1 MADTRPE
8 RRFTRIDRLPPY
20 VFNITAELKMAARRR
35 GEDIIDFSMGNPD
48 GATPPHIVEK
58 LCTVAQRPDTHGYS
72 TSRGIPRLRR
82 AISRWYQDRYDVEID
97 PESEAIVTIGSK
109 EGLAHLMLAT
119 LDHGDTVLVPN
130 PSYPIHI
137 YGAVIA
143 GAQVRSVPL
152 VEGVDFFNELERA
165 IRESY
170 PKPKMMIL
178 GFPSNPT
185 AQCVELE
192 FFEKVVALAKRYDVL
207 VVHDLAY
214 ADIVYDGWK
223 APSIMQVPGAR
234 DVAVEFFTLSK
245 SYNMAGWRIGFMVGN
260 KTLVSALAR
269 IKSYHDYGT
278 FTPLQVAAIAALEG
292 DQQCVRDIAEQY
304 KRRRDV
310 LVKGLH
316 EAGWMVEM
324 PKASMYVWA
333 KIPEPYAAMGSLVN
347 VRIIAVMSGGILF
360 GPWVGIITGVIAG
373 IHRYL
378 IDIGGVTAIPCFIT
392 SILAGCI
399 SGWINL
405 KIPKAQRWRVGI
417 LGGMLC
423 ETLTMILVIVW
434 APTTALGIDIV
445 SKIGIPMILGSV
457 CIGFIVLLVQ
467 SVEGEKEASA
477 ARQAKLALDIANKTL
492 PLFRHV
498 NSESLRKVCEIIRD
512 DIHADAVAM
521 TNTDHVLAYVGVG
534 EHNYQNGDD
543 FISPT
548 TRQAMNYGKIIIK
561 NNDEAHRTPEIH
573 SMLVIPLWEK
583 GVVTGTL
590 KIYYC
595 HAHQITSSLQ
605 EMAVGLSQIIS
616 TQLEVSRAEQ
626 LREMAN
632 KAELRALQS
641 KINPHFLFNALNAIS
656 SSIRLNPDT
665 ARQLIFNLSRYL
677 RYNIELKDD
686 EQIDIKKELYQIK
699 DYIAIEQARFGDKL
713 TVIYDIDEEVN
724 CCIPS
729 LLIQPLVENAI
740 VHGIQPCKGKG
751 VVTISVAEC
760 GNRVRIAVRDTGHGI
775 DPKVIERVEAN
786 EMPGNKIG
794 LLNVHHRV
802 KLLYGEGLHIR
813 RLEPGTEI
821 AFYIPNQR
829 TPVASQA
836 TLLL

>member
-1 MADTRPE
+1 M
-8 RRFTRIDRLPPY
+8 
-20 VFNITAELKMAARRR
+20 
-35 GEDIIDFSMGNPD
+35 
-48 GATPPHIVEK
+48 
-58 LCTVAQRPDTHGYS
+58 
-72 TSRGIPRLRR
+72 
-82 AISRWYQDRYDVEID
+82 
-97 PESEAIVTIGSK
+97 
-109 EGLAHLMLAT
+109 
-119 LDHGDTVLVPN
+119 
-130 PSYPIHI
+130 
-137 YGAVIA
+137 
-143 GAQVRSVPL
+143 
-152 VEGVDFFNELERA
+152 
-165 IRESY
+165 
-170 PKPKMMIL
+170 
-178 GFPSNPT
+178 
-185 AQCVELE
+185 
-192 FFEKVVALAKRYDVL
+192 
-207 VVHDLAY
+207 
-214 ADIVYDGWK
+214 
-223 APSIMQVPGAR
+223 
-234 DVAVEFFTLSK
+234 
-245 SYNMAGWRIGFMVGN
+245 
-260 KTLVSALAR
+260 
-269 IKSYHDYGT
+269 
-278 FTPLQVAAIAALEG
+278 
-292 DQQCVRDIAEQY
+292 
-304 KRRRDV
+304 
-310 LVKGLH
+310 
-316 EAGWMVEM
+316 
-324 PKASMYVWA
+324 
-333 KIPEPYAAMGSLVN
+333 
-347 VRIIAVMSGGILF
+347 
-360 GPWVGIITGVIAG
+360 
-373 IHRYL
+373 
-378 IDIGGVTAIPCFIT
+378 
-392 SILAGCI
+392 
-399 SGWINL
+399 
-405 KIPKAQRWRVGI
+405 
-417 LGGMLC
+417 
-423 ETLTMILVIVW
+423 
-434 APTTALGIDIV
+434 
-445 SKIGIPMILGSV
+445 
-457 CIGFIVLLVQ
+457 LLVQ

-477 ARQAKLALDIANKTL
+477 ARQTKLALDIANKTL

-512 DIHADAVAM
+512 DIHADAVAI

-802 KLLYGEGLHIR
+802 KLLYGEGLHNRVDAIFLDINIPSLDGVLLAQNISQFAHKPFIVFITAWKEHAVEAFELEAFDYILKPYQESRITGMLQKLEAAWQQQQTSSTPAATVTRENDTINLVKDERIIVTPINDIYYAEAHEKMTFVYTRRESYVMPMNITEFCSKLPPSHFFRCHRSFCVNLNKIR
-813 RLEPGTEI
+813 EIEPWFNNTYILRLKDLDFEV
-821 AFYIPNQR
+821 
-829 TPVASQA
+829 PVSRSKVKEFRQ
-836 TLLL
+836 LMHL

>member
-1 MADTRPE
+1 MHEIFNMLLAV
-8 RRFTRIDRLPPY
+8 FDR
-20 VFNITAELKMAARRR
+20 AA
-35 GEDIIDFSMGNPD
+35 
-48 GATPPHIVEK
+48 
-58 LCTVAQRPDTHGYS
+58 
-72 TSRGIPRLRR
+72 
-82 AISRWYQDRYDVEID
+82 
-97 PESEAIVTIGSK
+97 
-109 EGLAHLMLAT
+109 LMLICLFFLIRIRLFRELLHKSAHSPKELLAVT
-119 LDHGDTVLVPN
+119 AIFSLFALFSTWSGVP
-130 PSYPIHI
+130 
-137 YGAVIA
+137 
-143 GAQVRSVPL
+143 
-152 VEGVDFFNELERA
+152 VE
-165 IRESY
+165 
-170 PKPKMMIL
+170 
-178 GFPSNPT
+178 
-185 AQCVELE
+185 
-192 FFEKVVALAKRYDVL
+192 
-207 VVHDLAY
+207 
-214 ADIVYDGWK
+214 
-223 APSIMQVPGAR
+223 
-234 DVAVEFFTLSK
+234 
-245 SYNMAGWRIGFMVGN
+245 
-260 KTLVSALAR
+260 
-269 IKSYHDYGT
+269 
-278 FTPLQVAAIAALEG
+278 
-292 DQQCVRDIAEQY
+292 
-304 KRRRDV
+304 
-310 LVKGLH
+310 
-316 EAGWMVEM
+316 
-324 PKASMYVWA
+324 
-333 KIPEPYAAMGSLVN
+333 GSLVN

-392 SILAGCI
+392 RIMVNVSH
-399 SGWINL
+399 NMPPR
-405 KIPKAQRWRVGI
+405 IPTRQR
-417 LGGMLC
+417 C
-423 ETLTMILVIVW
+423 
-434 APTTALGIDIV
+434 ALGIDIV

-512 DIHADAVAM
+512 DIHADAVAI

>member
-1 MADTRPE
+1 MHE
-8 RRFTRIDRLPPY
+8 IFNMLLGVFDR
-20 VFNITAELKMAARRR
+20 AA
-35 GEDIIDFSMGNPD
+35 
-48 GATPPHIVEK
+48 
-58 LCTVAQRPDTHGYS
+58 
-72 TSRGIPRLRR
+72 
-82 AISRWYQDRYDVEID
+82 
-97 PESEAIVTIGSK
+97 
-109 EGLAHLMLAT
+109 LMLICLFFLIRIRLFRELLHKSAHSPKELLAVT
-119 LDHGDTVLVPN
+119 AIFSLFALFSTWSGVP
-130 PSYPIHI
+130 
-137 YGAVIA
+137 
-143 GAQVRSVPL
+143 
-152 VEGVDFFNELERA
+152 VE
-165 IRESY
+165 
-170 PKPKMMIL
+170 
-178 GFPSNPT
+178 
-185 AQCVELE
+185 
-192 FFEKVVALAKRYDVL
+192 
-207 VVHDLAY
+207 
-214 ADIVYDGWK
+214 
-223 APSIMQVPGAR
+223 
-234 DVAVEFFTLSK
+234 
-245 SYNMAGWRIGFMVGN
+245 
-260 KTLVSALAR
+260 
-269 IKSYHDYGT
+269 
-278 FTPLQVAAIAALEG
+278 
-292 DQQCVRDIAEQY
+292 
-304 KRRRDV
+304 
-310 LVKGLH
+310 
-316 EAGWMVEM
+316 
-324 PKASMYVWA
+324 
-333 KIPEPYAAMGSLVN
+333 GSLVN

-512 DIHADAVAM
+512 DIHADAVAI